1 MSITMILDHWSL
13 KILYAKKNCE
23 KICII
28 KIIEMENI
36 FTSLIFKGAKEIW
49 GPIIEDPHTHI
60 YIYIYNIQEYSSGNF
75 RW

>member
-1 MSITMILDHWSL
+1 MQKEIV
-13 KILYAKKNCE
+13 K

-49 GPIIEDPHTHI
+49 GPIIEDPHTHT
-60 YIYIYNIQEYSSGNF
+60 YIYIYTTYKNTAVVTSDGDINNCCL
-75 RW
+75 

>member
-1 MSITMILDHWSL
+1 MILDHWSL

-49 GPIIEDPHTHI
+49 GPIIEDPHTHTYI
-60 YIYIYNIQEYSSGNF
+60 YIYIYTHNIQEYSSGNF

>member
-1 MSITMILDHWSL
+1 MQKEIV
-13 KILYAKKNCE
+13 K

-60 YIYIYNIQEYSSGNF
+60 YIYIYIQHT
-75 RW
+75 RIQQW